1 MARPRSLII
10 AGTMVTAMF
19 VPRLSVARPLAVEDY
34 YRVVSVQA
42 PAMSP
47 DGRWVAFVKTTLVE
61 AENRR
66 QNELWLAAADAST
79 APRRLSD
86 PSLNVSAPR
95 WSPDGRLLAYSVK
108 RRAGGGGES
117 DAPSIWFLHADRLDD
132 GPFQIRGVDGAPIFS
147 PDNKWI

>member
-1 MARPRSLII
+1 MTRPRLLII
-10 AGTMVTAMF
+10 AGMTVTAMF
-19 VPRLSVARPLAVEDY
+19 VPRLSVARQLAVEDY

-66 QNELWLAAADAST
+66 QNELWLVAADAST

-95 WSPDGRLLAYSVK
+95 WSPDGRVLAYSV
-108 RRAGGGGES
+108 RRRGSGSAES
-117 DAPSIWFLHADRLDD
+117 EPPS
-132 GPFQIRGVDGAPIFS
+132 
-147 PDNKWI
+147 